1 MKIYAIW
8 RDSTKKWKFYTNI
21 KKNQK
26 IWSKWLYL
34 FTTLLTKIGKVS
46 RNIYCDKTSFI
57 SGEKKKNV
65 YSARGKLGMG
75 NFQKA
80 KTLEIIIQSSIVRHW
95 KIKKR
100 KFQTRDKIIGPSRT
114 SAFSMSKGTMFSFY
128 EWGRMGPHYCW

>member
-1 MKIYAIW
+1 
-8 RDSTKKWKFYTNI
+8 
-21 KKNQK
+21 
-26 IWSKWLYL
+26 
-34 FTTLLTKIGKVS
+34 LTKIGKVS

-114 SAFSMSKGTMFSFY
+114 SAFSMSKELCFLFTSEA
-128 EWGRMGPHYCW
+128 EWGRIIVDSQFKLLLLMLFF